1 MNKTNFIF
9 IALLSTLT
17 SCSSF
22 LGIKTKTDK
31 PKPDI
36 TTKSV
41 RYTTSRPIDL
51 TKLEVEVIDDELN
64 LFKNNALI
72 KIELE
77 GSFKKKDWEN
87 IFFDEIIFLEQVNRS
102 DTSGFNSNCEIVVDL
117 LPKFTSKKKKKD
129 KTVYNIQTET
139 VSFKTTL
146 EYRLYACAFG
156 QNTINIKVGRQ
167 SKVIE
172 LIQKK

>member
-22 LGIKTKTDK
+22 LDVKTKTNK
-31 PKPDI
+31 AKPDI
-36 TTKSV
+36 TTKSI
-41 RYTTSRPIDL
+41 RHTTSRIDL
-51 TKLEVEVIDDELN
+51 TKFEVKVIDDELN

-87 IFFDEIIFLEQVNRS
+87 MFFDEIIFLEKVS
-102 DTSGFNSNCEIVVDL
+102 KTDTSGFKSNCEIVIDL
-117 LPKFTSKKKKKD
+117 VPKFTSKKKKKD
-129 KTVYNIQTET
+129 KTLYNIQTET

-146 EYRLYACAFG
+146 EYRLYTCGFG
-156 QNTINIKVGRQ
+156 QNTVNIIVGKQ